1 MIRKEKLEELKSIIE
16 ELKTIEVIKRDIRDE
31 DKFLQSA
38 AYYFKLNN
46 GRKIPREKLIK
57 GKKDGSAA
65 IIMPVV
71 EDEFLTV
78 IEPRVFTELTVGVG
92 FPAGY
97 IENGEKPYIGA
108 LRELKEETGY
118 TSSKIIEMDSFYQD
132 EGCSS
137 ALNRIFLALDC
148 KKVSDQKLDKD
159 EIVKYMLFKYEEL
172 FELERLGYIK
182 GSNSKLALEK
192 SKVYMK
198 SLGEK

>member
-1 MIRKEKLEELKSIIE
+1 MIRKEKLEELKSIVE
-16 ELKTIEVIKRDIRDE
+16 SLKTIEIIKRDVKQENRFI
-31 DKFLQSA
+31 QSE

-46 GRKIPREKLIK
+46 GRTIPREKLTK
-57 GKKDGSAA
+57 GKKDGSAS
-65 IIMPVV
+65 IIMPIVG
-71 EDEFLTV
+71 DEVLTV
-78 IEPRVFTELTVGVG
+78 IEPRVFTELTVGIG

-97 IENGEKPYIGA
+97 IENGEEAYVGA

-118 TSSKIIEMDSFYQD
+118 VPSKMIEMDSFYQD

-137 ALNRIFLALDC
+137 ALNHIFLALDC

-172 FELERLGYIK
+172 FELENLGYIK

-192 SKVYMK
+192 SKVYMR
-198 SLGEK
+198 GR

>member
-16 ELKTIEVIKRDIRDE
+16 NLKTIEVIERNIEQK
-31 DKFLQSA
+31 DKFIQSE
-38 AYYFKLNN
+38 AYNFKLNN
-46 GRKIPREKLIK
+46 GRTIPREKLTK
-57 GKKDGSAA
+57 GKKDGSAS
-65 IIMPVV
+65 IIMPIVK
-71 EDEFLTV
+71 DEILTV
-78 IEPRVFTELTVGVG
+78 IEPRVFTELTVGIG

-97 IENGEKPYIGA
+97 IENGEEAYVGA

-118 TSSKIIEMDSFYQD
+118 VPSKMIEMDSFYQD

-137 ALNRIFLALDC
+137 ALNRIYLAFDC
-148 KKVSDQKLDKD
+148 KKISDQKLDKD

-172 FELERLGYIK
+172 FELEALGYIK

-198 SLGEK
+198 GR